1 MRYIITALI
10 IGYFVFMLIGIR
22 MGYSIPDIFRMSLNG
37 LKTALTL
44 MIILLLIGVLTGSWR
59 SAGSIVTFIYYGIQ
73 LIKPRLFLVVT
84 FVLTCLMSYALGTSF
99 GVAGT
104 AGVIFMALARSGGVD
119 PTITAGVILSGI
131 YFGDR
136 TSPASSTA
144 FTVASVTGTDLY
156 TNVRNMLKTGLIPWL
171 ICLAVY
177 SFLSI
182 KNPLAAVDHEVMD
195 AFESVFNISAVT
207 LIPAAVILIFPLIHV
222 PILITLGSSIA
233 AAAAVSLTVQKESVA
248 SLIHTMILGY
258 HSPVSEISSVI
269 DGGGMISMLGT
280 VVIVALA
287 CSYTGIMNGTG
298 MIELIRSR
306 ADKLTARIGLFPS
319 MMLISL
325 ISSSIFCNQVV
336 AIIMNKELLQKSYE
350 TSGKAP
356 EELAID
362 IENTAITLPSL
373 IPWCI
378 LCSVPLA
385 ILGVTYA
392 AVPFAIY
399 SYAIP
404 LVNLIGKYIHR
415 T

>member
-10 IGYFVFMLIGIR
+10 IGYFVFMLIGVR

-182 KNPLAAVDHEVMD
+182 KNPLAAVDQEVMD

>member
-10 IGYFVFMLIGIR
+10 IGYFVFLLIGIR

-156 TNVRNMLKTGLIPWL
+156 TNVHNMLKTGLIPWL

>member
-10 IGYFVFMLIGIR
+10 IGYFVFLLIGIR

-233 AAAAVSLTVQKESVA
+233 AAAAVSLTVQKESVT
-248 SLIHTMILGY
+248 SLIRTMILGY

>member
-10 IGYFVFMLIGIR
+10 IGYFVFLLIGIR

-182 KNPLAAVDHEVMD
+182 KSPLAAVDHEVMD

-207 LIPAAVILIFPLIHV
+207 LIPAAIILIFPLIHV

-248 SLIHTMILGY
+248 SLIRTMLLGY

-298 MIELIRSR
+298 MIELIRNR
-306 ADKLTARIGLFPS
+306 ADRLTARIGLFPS
-319 MMLISL
+319 MILISL

-336 AIIMNKELLQKSYE
+336 AIIMSKELLQKSYE

>member
-59 SAGSIVTFIYYGIQ
+59 SAGSVVTFIYYGIQ

-182 KNPLAAVDHEVMD
+182 KNPLAAVDHEVMN

-207 LIPAAVILIFPLIHV
+207 LIPAAVILIFPLMHV
-222 PILITLGSSIA
+222 PILITLGSSIV

-248 SLIHTMILGY
+248 SLIRTMILGY

-298 MIELIRSR
+298 MIELIRNK

-319 MMLISL
+319 MILISL

>member
-10 IGYFVFMLIGIR
+10 IGYFVFLLIGIR

-182 KNPLAAVDHEVMD
+182 KSPLAAVDHEVMD

-207 LIPAAVILIFPLIHV
+207 LIPAAIILIFPLIHV

-248 SLIHTMILGY
+248 SLIRTMILGY

-298 MIELIRSR
+298 MIELIRNR
-306 ADKLTARIGLFPS
+306 ADRLTARIGLFPS
-319 MMLISL
+319 MILISL

-336 AIIMNKELLQKSYE
+336 AIIMSKELLQKSYE

>member
-10 IGYFVFMLIGIR
+10 IGYFVFMLIGVR

-182 KNPLAAVDHEVMD
+182 KNPLAAVDQEVMD

-404 LVNLIGKYIHR
+404 LVNLICKYIHR